1 MNEIQN
7 SPELPLL
14 PPDSPVEGVKLSPEM
29 LEVANCYLQ
38 VQDVREVADQLGL
51 EVGLVSHY
59 ISKPEVKRYIDQVF
73 LDVGFNNRQ
82 TLRRAMDAII
92 KKKFQEMEE
101 SDQGSQKDILEI
113 MALSHK
119 MTMDHINAQIKL
131 EQIRSG
137 ERVRAREAK
146 APKTQV
152 NVQVNNDQPQTPL
165 SNYDRLLEKL
175 MKGPNA

>member
-1 MNEIQN
+1 
-7 SPELPLL
+7 
-14 PPDSPVEGVKLSPEM
+14 
-29 LEVANCYLQ
+29 
-38 VQDVREVADQLGL
+38 
-51 EVGLVSHY
+51 
-59 ISKPEVKRYIDQVF
+59 
-73 LDVGFNNRQ
+73 
-82 TLRRAMDAII
+82 
-92 KKKFQEMEE
+92 MEE

-152 NVQVNNDQPQTPL
+152 NVQVNNDQPQAPL